1 MFSPNTYGVAG
12 SLVFINKI
20 RKEEMEQLIN
30 KFRNFLLDIM
40 YNKNITWKPVL
51 RLFQWIDNRY

>member
-1 MFSPNTYGVAG
+1 
-12 SLVFINKI
+12 
-20 RKEEMEQLIN
+20 MEQLIN